1 MASGWDPRSTV
12 IVGERNFRLQGI
24 FFAVLGGVALA
35 VTPTSVHPGF
45 VRHVPVVAVVAYL
58 VVVGALTAWVCSRA
72 WRIALRMDDLGI
84 TVRNLFLTH
93 RFSWTEVR
101 CFADGAFRG
110 DSSTIHW
117 ALRVVPYDAHARR
130 GAGRP
135 VTATATARRRDEAEV
150 MAVLR
155 QAIERHGMA
164 AGWTGEASGR
174 PANRWYGV
182 ALIVLLLLVY
192 WQW

>member
-1 MASGWDPRSTV
+1 MARGEDPGSTV
-12 IVGERNFRLQGI
+12 IVGEFNFRLQGI
-24 FFAVLGGVALA
+24 VFAALSGALLA
-35 VTPTSVHPGF
+35 VAPPSFHRDL
-45 VRHVPVVAVVAYL
+45 VRHVPVAGAVAYL
-58 VVVGALTAWVCSRA
+58 IVVGALTAWFCSRA

-110 DSSTIHW
+110 DSATIHW
-117 ALRVVPYDAHARR
+117 ALKVVPYDTHARR

-155 QAIERHGMA
+155 HAVEHHGMA
-164 AGWTGEASGR
+164 AEWTGTASG
-174 PANRWYGV
+174 PVANRWHGV
-182 ALIVLLLLVY
+182 SLIVLLLLMA
-192 WQW
+192 WL